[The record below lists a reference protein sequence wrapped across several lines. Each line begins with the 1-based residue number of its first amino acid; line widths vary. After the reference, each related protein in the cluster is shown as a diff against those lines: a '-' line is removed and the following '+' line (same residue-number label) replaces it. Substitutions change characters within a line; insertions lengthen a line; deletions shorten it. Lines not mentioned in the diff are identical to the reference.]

1 MKSVIIATTM
11 MALLGGTAAHA
22 QLGVAK
28 KVMPKV
34 TLGAK
39 LGANLQQVNGTSLDN
54 AYAAGILGGLFVD
67 VSKKK
72 MGVRVEGLVKS
83 AKIEFTTTADPIK
96 TVGVDIPVLF
106 QYAPIKRL
114 KLHLGPQFTTILSA
128 KQKDTDV
135 KDLIA
140 SSDIAVAAGAEV
152 NLPVKL
158 TVGVRYIKGFVDL
171 NKSSIAS
178 YANEKWTTSGIQ
190 VSVGYRFLN

>member
-54 AYAAGILGGLFVD
+54 AYAAGILGGLFAD

-83 AKIEFTTTADPIK
+83 AKIEFTTASDPIK
-96 TVGVDIPVLF
+96 TVGLDIPVLF

-114 KLHLGPQFTTILSA
+114 KLHIGPQFTTILSA
-128 KQKDTDV
+128 KQKDIDV
-135 KDLIA
+135 KNQLA
-140 SSDIAVAAGAEV
+140 SADIALAAGAEV
-152 NLPVKL
+152 NLPMKL
-158 TVGVRYIKGFVDL
+158 TVGARYIKGFVDL
-171 NKSSIAS
+171 NKTGVSSLGKWTSSSIQ
-178 YANEKWTTSGIQ
+178 I
-190 VSVGYRFLN
+190 SVGYRFLN